1 MHVYYY
7 KKKKNLNVLDSWHIY
22 CFIVHSVCLF
32 LSLLLKKKKKKT
44 ECLGFLAYL
53 LFYCTFC
60 ISISFFI
67 KKKTNCPG
75 FLAYWHIYCFIV
87 HFACLFFSLLKK
99 TDCLGFLAYLLFYC
113 IFCMSTSFFI

>member
-67 KKKTNCPG
+67 KKK
-75 FLAYWHIYCFIV
+75 LIVLDSWHIGIFIV
-87 HFACLFFSLLKK
+87 LLYILHVYFFL
-99 TDCLGFLAYLLFYC
+99 Y
-113 IFCMSTSFFI
+113 